1 MNDLTGVYPVLQR
14 RCLFLIAVSFH
25 RFFAVYRPVI
35 QVSVIGIFPGGCPQ
49 KLSEARHLTCAYRAL
64 TLASTST
71 GNAP

>member
-1 MNDLTGVYPVLQR
+1 VNDLTGVYPVLQR

-35 QVSVIGIFPGGCPQ
+35 Q
-49 KLSEARHLTCAYRAL
+49 ARHLTCAYRAL